1 MLDQDNNFRRI
12 CWIMYECSREK
23 LHVTLFWELK
33 GWECM
38 QLCQIKRTNRQTNGI
53 LMKPSISSLMYRFC
67 DWLRTFQLENVPLNH
82 FLAFDRIDKN
92 RIEFW
97 LGLLLLVF
105 VGVLSRDTSF
115 RWSKLF
121 FMKLFGSISSFKVLP
136 RSVKYLRIVFLSYS
150 GHHFVAVRDGDF
162 LFTYCL
168 WFQDNNG
175 NPVPVNCSLPV
186 GVGSSPTGI
195 LSSTYFK
202 WV

>member
-1 MLDQDNNFRRI
+1 MHA
-12 CWIMYECSREK
+12 IMSD
-23 LHVTLFWELK
+23 
-33 GWECM
+33 
-38 QLCQIKRTNRQTNGI
+38 QTNKQTNKRYFDETINIFSDVSFLRLTTNFPAGKRAI
-53 LMKPSISSLMYRFC
+53 KSLPCFWSHR
-67 DWLRTFQLENVPLNH
+67 
-82 FLAFDRIDKN
+82 KN

-115 RWSKLF
+115 RFQLF
-121 FMKLFGSISSFKVLP
+121 FMKLFGSLSSFKVLP
-136 RSVKYLRIVFLSYS
+136 RSVKYMRIVFLSYS